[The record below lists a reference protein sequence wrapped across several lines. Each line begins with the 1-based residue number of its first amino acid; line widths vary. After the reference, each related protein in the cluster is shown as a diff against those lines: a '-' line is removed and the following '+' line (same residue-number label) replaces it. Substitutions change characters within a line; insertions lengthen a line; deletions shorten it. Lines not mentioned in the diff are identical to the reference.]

1 MPELPEVEATR
12 DNLARW
18 TVGRR
23 VVAVARVD
31 ATLAPSL
38 EALAGRTFERW
49 ERRGKVLAGVA
60 GEPVLRS
67 HLGMTG
73 RWVRD
78 PAPERPH
85 QRLALTLDDGHR
97 VAWLDVR
104 RLGEARMVGSTDEAF
119 VGLGPDAWVTPP
131 TPEALARALGGGQ
144 SPLKACLL
152 DQARLA
158 GLGNIAVVEA
168 CFRAR
173 LHPHVAIARVD
184 TDGWRRLVAAIHE
197 HLAATLAG
205 TVGLDEIRYV
215 SEGGDNPFLVYG
227 RADEP
232 CPVCRSAIV
241 RAALA
246 GRPTFYCPHCQSET
260 R

>member
-23 VVAVARVD
+23 VLAVARVD
-31 ATLAPSL
+31 ATLPTSL
-38 EALAGRTFERW
+38 EALAGHTFERW

-60 GEPVLRS
+60 GERVLRS

-78 PAPERPH
+78 PAPERRH
-85 QRLALTLDDGHR
+85 QRLVLTLDDGHR

-104 RLGEARMVGSTDEAF
+104 RLGEARVVGSSDEAF
-119 VGLGPDAWVTPP
+119 AGLGPDAWSTPP
-131 TPEALARALGGGQ
+131 TPLELARALGGGR
-144 SPLKACLL
+144 SPLKARLL

-173 LHPHVAIARVD
+173 LHPHVPIASVD
-184 TDGWRRLVAAIHE
+184 ADGWRRLVVAIHE
-197 HLAATLAG
+197 HLCATLAG
-205 TVGLDEIRYV
+205 TLGVDELRYV

-227 RADEP
+227 RAGAP
-232 CPVCRSAIV
+232 CPVCRSPIV
-241 RAALA
+241 RTVLA
-246 GRPTFYCPHCQSET
+246 GRPTFYCPQCQSET